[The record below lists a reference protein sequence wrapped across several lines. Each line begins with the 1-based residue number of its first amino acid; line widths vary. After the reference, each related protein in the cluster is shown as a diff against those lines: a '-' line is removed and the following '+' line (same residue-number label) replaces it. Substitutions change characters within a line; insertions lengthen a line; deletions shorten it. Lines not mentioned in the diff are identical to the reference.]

1 MMPLL
6 MLARTALRPLSLLCL
21 CSTLVVSL
29 PAARVLADADPKT
42 LDEAAARYDRG
53 VKLFDAGD
61 FPGALAEFDAV
72 YRLTGRWEVLFN
84 VAVTQKKLFRY
95 GAAVRSLERYLRE
108 GGQAVDGPRRAAVEK
123 ELTEIRS
130 LVAEISVVVD
140 GAPAQLDVDGLS
152 EGTTPLDR
160 PLLLGSG
167 RHVLRA
173 TREGELPDEKAIDV
187 VSGQNATVRLTP
199 RPRPVELKTAEIGL
213 DSTPPGAALTVDG
226 KDVGKAPWSG
236 QLDAGGHLIT
246 ASLDGYTKARQEVVL
261 VAGQKRRV
269 TIELLVLPPPG
280 EAERPVY
287 KKWWFWT
294 GIGAVV
300 AGGVATAIVLGN
312 QPKSYDINVH
322 YP

>member
-1 MMPLL
+1 VCT
-6 MLARTALRPLSLLCL
+6 LAA
-21 CSTLVVSL
+21 SL
-29 PAARVLADADPKT
+29 PATRALADADPHV

-95 GAAVRSLERYLRE
+95 GAAVRSLERYLEE
-108 GGQAVDGPRRAAVEK
+108 GGAAVDGPRRAAVEK

-130 LVAEISVVVD
+130 LVAEISVVVE
-140 GAPAQLDVDGLS
+140 GAPAQIEVDGLA
-152 EGTTPLDR
+152 EGTTPLER

-167 RHVLRA
+167 RHVVRA
-173 TREGELPDEKAIDV
+173 SREGELSDEKVLDV
-187 VSGQNATVRLTP
+187 VSGQNATVRLAP
-199 RPRPVELKTAEIGL
+199 RPRPVEARTAEISL
-213 DSTPPGAALTVDG
+213 DSSPPGAQLVVDG

-236 QLDAGGHLIT
+236 TLDAGGHLVT
-246 ASLDGYTKARQEVVL
+246 ASLDGYTKARQEVVV

-269 TIELLVLPPPG
+269 TLELVVAAPG
-280 EAERPVY
+280 VAKEKPIY

-294 GIGAVV
+294 GVGAVV
-300 AGGVATAIVLGN
+300 AAGVVTAVVLGN
-312 QPKSYDINVH
+312 EPKSYDVNVN